1 MRRRRRRSHK
11 GTENVDRWL
20 VTYADLITLLLAFFV
35 MMYAISQVDAAKF
48 EFIARSLAVQFT
60 SDPSIIELGERAHI
74 APHPPEKEGLDLSQL
89 DHRESEGEKGEGD
102 GSSKR
107 DEELDALYAKIKRY
121 VVENQL
127 ESDIQVVNARRGVEI
142 TFAEHILFDLGRAE
156 LKKSSEHVLEPL
168 VPLLN
173 ELTNTISI
181 EGHTDDL
188 PIVSGRFESNW
199 ELSTARARSVLNFL
213 ERTGI
218 DPARMVIVGYGE
230 YRPVKPNDSAD
241 NRQLN
246 RRVNLVILR

>member
-48 EFIARSLAVQFT
+48 ESIARSLAVQFT

-107 DEELDALYAKIKRY
+107 DEEL
-121 VVENQL
+121 
-127 ESDIQVVNARRGVEI
+127 
-142 TFAEHILFDLGRAE
+142 
-156 LKKSSEHVLEPL
+156 
-168 VPLLN
+168 
-173 ELTNTISI
+173 
-181 EGHTDDL
+181 
-188 PIVSGRFESNW
+188 
-199 ELSTARARSVLNFL
+199 
-213 ERTGI
+213 
-218 DPARMVIVGYGE
+218 
-230 YRPVKPNDSAD
+230 
-241 NRQLN
+241 
-246 RRVNLVILR
+246 

>member
-1 MRRRRRRSHK
+1 MRRRRRWSPM
-11 GTENVDRWL
+11 GSENVDWWL
-20 VTYADLITLLLAFFV
+20 GTYADQTTLLIAWIEV
-35 MMYAISQVDAAKF
+35 VYVRSQVVRAKF
-48 EFIARSLAVQFT
+48 ESIARSLAVQFT

-89 DHRESEGEKGEGD
+89 DHREPEGEKGEGD

-107 DEELDALYAKIKRY
+107 DEKLDALYAKIKRY

-156 LKKSSEHVLEPL
+156 LTKSSEHVLEPL

-199 ELSTARARSVLNFL
+199 EPSTARARSVLNFL

-218 DPARMVIVGYGE
+218 
-230 YRPVKPNDSAD
+230 
-241 NRQLN
+241 
-246 RRVNLVILR
+246 